1 MPAKRSLGTTQSL
14 TFIGALLVTTAF
26 TVPAFAQ
33 IETVV
38 VTAEKRAEDI
48 QSVPIAVTAY
58 SAQDLAAHQ
67 VNGFKDIQFSTPNV
81 YYSKTN
87 FTGSNFQIRGIGT
100 QVISGDAESGIA
112 FNIDDVFYENA
123 PVDSGQFYDIDRV
136 EVLRGPQST
145 LYGRGATG
153 GAVNVFSARPK
164 LDAFAASI
172 DASYGT
178 YNSSELKGMVN
189 MPIVTDELAIRVAA
203 DWVRHDGYATNID
216 PTAGDAHPD
225 SRDQW
230 SARGS
235 IRWQPTQN
243 TTVDVIYSHA
253 NEDDTRMRGE
263 KQLCHTDPSG
273 VLGCLPDKLADGPVN
288 PNATFFNIPVSKQA
302 TAQIFAPLAGFGVD
316 PSLLGLFDLTQGYV
330 APPGAVPSDPRSIN
344 SDFTPTLNGRSN
356 SISVEV
362 KQKIS
367 DWLDVTAVGGY
378 ADGSTLSQ
386 ESYTNTPGQ
395 PFNRGAGPCVTP
407 GAAPTLDCSE
417 AVFAGTIAAYAGAGL
432 VPASYADPING
443 PYAFI
448 LNPAFAGT
456 LPTSNFT
463 NNGIIGG
470 SINRYTNNPFAY
482 DQSNGSTKQWSGDI
496 RFNTNFEGPVN
507 FMLAGYYLKSLS
519 QGDYFVGANG
529 LDYGQTMIG
538 GLLGPLLLLAG
549 HPVAGCN
556 TTGCIFGTPYYD
568 NNTERSSV
576 ESKAIYGEGYW
587 DIVPDNLKLTVGLRG
602 TEDIKEFTGRIAIFN
617 GFEPIGTTNAN
628 AGLALCN
635 AQLNGTDPSGS
646 GPNPNQ
652 SGCDFDS
659 GTPNTNGAQL
669 YENTSRT
676 FDKITGRAV
685 LAWTPKLDF
694 TDQTNIY
701 ASYSRGYK
709 AGGSNP
715 GVQQGNLGV
724 PAFYAPESID
734 AYEIGAKNTLLD
746 GRLQANLTAWYYDY
760 GNYQISSIIA
770 NTSVNTNINT
780 FLDGLEG
787 EFLWAPTDRWQFDLN
802 AGWTESKIGKT
813 AQIDTRNPGAGL
825 DYAVVIKDATLTTTN
840 AQNCVLYHNGT
851 NGTGLGLDADFAF
864 LSSFPGSPF
873 FAPPGGVNGLAGSG
887 VPNVGYGVC
896 NQTNL
901 DQISTAFGLPS
912 GTLPF
917 GFTESDKATGGSLT
931 GVPEQLDGHQLANT
945 PPYTISFGA
954 QYTVPVGGGFNLV
967 SRGDFYWQAA
977 SWGRIFNDPADRMRS
992 YSVANALF
1000 TLNAPD
1006 NAYYVS
1012 AYMRNIFGANNQTG
1026 QYLTSSSSGLWTG
1039 VFYGEPRNVGITVG
1053 ARF

>member
-58 SAQDLAAHQ
+58 TSADLAAHQ

-112 FNIDDVFYENA
+112 FNIDDVFYEAA

-164 LDAFAASI
+164 LDAFAASF

-178 YNSSELKGMVN
+178 YNTSELKGMVN
-189 MPIVTDELAIRVAA
+189 MPIIDDQLAIRVAA

-216 PTAGDAHPD
+216 PNAGDAHPD

-243 TTVDVIYSHA
+243 TTVDLIYSHA

-273 VLGCLPDKLADGPVN
+273 VLGCLPDKLADGAVN
-288 PNATFFNIPVSKQA
+288 PNATFFNIPVSTQA
-302 TAQIFAPLAGFGVD
+302 TNEIFGLPT
-316 PSLLGLFDLTQGYV
+316 LGLFDLTQQFQPV
-330 APPGAVPSDPRSIN
+330 PGAVPSDPRSIN
-344 SDFTPTLNGRSN
+344 SDFTPTLKGRSN
-356 SISVEV
+356 SISLEV
-362 KQKIS
+362 KQKIA
-367 DWLDVTAVGGY
+367 DWLDVTVVGGY
-378 ADGSTLSQ
+378 ADGTVISQ
-386 ESYTNTPGQ
+386 ESYTNTPGV
-395 PFNRGAGPCVTP
+395 PYGRGPCGVT
-407 GAAPTLDCSE
+407 PTLDCSE
-417 AVFAGTIAAYAGAGL
+417 GTFQAVLNSYVGGGL
-432 VPASYADPING
+432 VAPSYADPING
-443 PYAFI
+443 PYAYI

-482 DQSNGSTKQWSGDI
+482 DQSNGGTKQWSGDI

-507 FMLAGYYLKSLS
+507 FMVAAYYLKSLAS
-519 QGDYFVGANG
+519 GDYFVGSNG
-529 LDYGQTMIG
+529 LDYGQTLIGAIG
-538 GLLGPLLLLAG
+538 GPANLIPPYGEPSG
-549 HPVAGCN
+549 HDLNVGVQCA
-556 TTGCIFGTPYYD
+556 TTGCVYGTPYYD

-587 DIVPDNLKLTVGLRG
+587 DIVPDDLKLTVGLRA
-602 TEDIKEFTGRIAIFN
+602 TEDVKEFTGRIAIFN
-617 GFEPIGTTNAN
+617 GFESLGTTNAN
-628 AGLALCN
+628 QGLALCN
-635 AQLNGTDPSGS
+635 EQLQEEIASLSDGNPGNDRGLAQA
-646 GPNPNQ
+646 
-652 SGCDFDS
+652 GCDFDS
-659 GTPNTNGAQL
+659 GTGGAQL
-669 YENTSRT
+669 YENTQRT

-685 LAWTPKLDF
+685 LAWTPKLSF

-813 AQIDTRNPGAGL
+813 AQIDTRNPGGGL

-840 AQNCVLYHNGT
+840 SQNCVLYHNGT

-864 LSSFPGSPF
+864 LSGFPGSPF
-873 FAPPGGVNGLAGSG
+873 FAPPGGVNGLASSG

-896 NQTNL
+896 NAGVLNK
-901 DQISTAFGLPS
+901 ISDAFLLPH

-917 GFTESDKATGGSLT
+917 GFTESDAATGGSLT
-931 GVPEQLDGHQLANT
+931 GVPVQLDGNQLANT

-954 QYTVPVGGGFNLV
+954 QYTMPVGGGFNLV

-1006 NAYYVS
+1006 NAWYVS